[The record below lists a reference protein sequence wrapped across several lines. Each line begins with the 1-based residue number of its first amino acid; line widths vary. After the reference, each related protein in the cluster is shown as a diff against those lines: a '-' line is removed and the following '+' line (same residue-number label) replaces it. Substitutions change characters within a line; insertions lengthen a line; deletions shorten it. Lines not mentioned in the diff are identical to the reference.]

1 MHALLYRGL
10 TYAALPL
17 LSLWY
22 AARVKKGKE
31 EEARLHE
38 RRGLPTQPRP
48 EGKLVWV
55 HGASVGETLSA
66 LPLLHYLQASA
77 PGLSFLITSGTVT
90 SSKMIAGKG
99 LNRTRHQYLPFDAP
113 VFVRRF
119 LNHWAPDAVLWL
131 ESDLWPNMLAEVKA
145 RHIPA
150 ALINARIS
158 EKSAKGWRHA
168 ASWLRRILDSFSIIL
183 PQSELDKTRL
193 SAFCSINKLHY
204 VGNLKLSAPALPF
217 DMQKLERLRFAI
229 ADRPCWVMASTQPGE
244 EQIALA
250 VHQRLK
256 NKYPDLLTVIVPRH
270 PARAPEIAGLLT
282 GYTTSWRSA
291 GELPTRGHEIYVADT
306 FGELG
311 TIYRAIG
318 IACIGGSFVHK
329 GGHNPIEAAQCG
341 AAVLCGPDMSNGQD
355 LTAVLKAA
363 QALVQ
368 VGSAEELAIAIDQLL
383 SQPEMLAILQ
393 KAGQEASM
401 HQAELLERTLHTL
414 APVLAPVLGLTSASE
429 PILSN
434 AQPSLAPDHA
444 RHHA

>member
-1 MHALLYRGL
+1 MLSFFYRGF
-10 TYAALPL
+10 TYAVIPLLPL
-17 LSLWY
+17 WY
-22 AARVKKGKE
+22 GARGKKGKE
-31 EEARLHE
+31 ETARLHE
-38 RRGLPTQPRP
+38 RKAFPTQPRP
-48 EGKLVWV
+48 EGKLIWV

-66 LPLLHYLQASA
+66 LPLLQHIQASA
-77 PGLSFLITSGTVT
+77 PGVSFLITSGTVT

-99 LNRTRHQYLPFDAP
+99 LSRTRHQYLPFDAP

-131 ESDLWPNMLAEVKA
+131 ESDLWPNMLAEVKS

-158 EKSAKGWRHA
+158 EKSARGWRHA
-168 ASWLRRILDSFSIIL
+168 SGWLRRILDGFGLIL
-183 PQSELDKTRL
+183 PQSELDKVRF
-193 SAFCSINKLHY
+193 SEFCSLSKLHY

-229 ADRPCWVMASTQPGE
+229 ADRPSWVMASTQPGE
-244 EQIALA
+244 ELIALD

-256 NKYPDLLTVIVPRH
+256 AKYPDLLTIIVPRH
-270 PARAPEIAGLLT
+270 PARAPEIATLLA
-282 GYTTSWRSA
+282 GHAVSWRSA

-311 TIYRAIG
+311 TIYRAIS
-318 IACIGGSFVHK
+318 IACIGGSFVRK

-355 LTAVLKAA
+355 LTAVLSAA

-368 VGSAEELAIAIDQLL
+368 VNNAEELAIAIDQLL
-383 SQPEMLAILQ
+383 SQPEILSRLQ

-401 HQAELLERTLHTL
+401 HQAELLERTLNTL
-414 APVLAPVLGLTSASE
+414 SPVLAPALGLAASSLSHTILPSPPSSA
-429 PILSN
+429 
-434 AQPSLAPDHA
+434 DHA
-444 RHHA
+444 RENA